1 MPVNLSPLAGAGWQF
16 SDNNGT
22 ILAGGLLYTYAAGT
36 TTPLATYTSSSGGT
50 VNTNP
55 IVLDAAGRTANETWL
70 TEGSNYKFIIKD
82 SSNVLIGTYD
92 NISGINDVS
101 SQFTIYTDLANTT
114 NVAKGDALIGFCQ
127 SNSAG
132 IFGGAVGKTVHTK
145 LQEILSVLDFG
156 ADPTGVAD
164 STTEIQ
170 SAITAAGV
178 GGRLHFPTGTY
189 LLSSTIDCL
198 VNQNLTGD
206 GPNNTIIRR
215 FANYGNTF
223 NFDNAGCAIIKG
235 MWFYHGTLPDTGFTT
250 LTNLATTGSHIR
262 FGNAQGALIEDCWL
276 WRMPFQINIEQ
287 GSLIKINRCNV
298 QGCWNRYYAAA
309 QEGIAGIYIG
319 AVAYA
324 QLIDITNCYF
334 GGSNSG
340 AQSIPFVISDNGTQ
354 TVNFT
359 GTNAGNQNGILVYGC
374 EGLLIDNCY
383 MGGNVYSNILLTPIR
398 ILSQVRITNN
408 FFDSGGYDAPM
419 VYILPQANGQ
429 YAHMVNIANNNFNG
443 ELMAFQSIGS
453 FNAYGTQPTITNF
466 QITDNTMGNNLG
478 AAIFLR
484 NAQGGVIA
492 DNMIAGY
499 NSRNLTPGGDVNY
512 CTGIYLSNSVSVNVD
527 SNIVGGGVNSAA
539 PSAYTYQGV
548 LLAGTVVNVTE
559 KNTVHNG
566 TGTTGTIRGRVA
578 QYTVIDSSSSN
589 YQLLGTEE
597 TLVIINSTAAAIQVS
612 PPTLLPIGYAF
623 TLKDGAGNASTKPI
637 QFIGTVDGT
646 VNPTY
651 STNYF
656 SRTLLWN
663 GTQWNVIAN

>member
-70 TEGSNYKFIIKD
+70 TEGSNYKFILKD

-132 IFGGAVGKTVHTK
+132 IFAGAVGKTVHTK

-170 SAITAAGV
+170 SAINAAGV

-206 GPNNTIIRR
+206 GPNNTVIRR

-262 FGNAQGALIEDCWL
+262 FGNAQGALIEDCWF
-276 WRMPFQINIEQ
+276 WRMPYQINLEA
-287 GSLIKINRCNV
+287 GAGVRINRCNI
-298 QGCWNRYYAAA
+298 QGCWNNFYSAG
-309 QEGIAGIYIG
+309 QEGIAGIYVG
-319 AVAYA
+319 SVAYI
-324 QLIDITNCYF
+324 QLVDITNCYF
-334 GGSNSG
+334 AGSNSG
-340 AQSIPFVISDNGTQ
+340 AQSVNFVISDNGTQ

-359 GTNAGNQNGILVYGC
+359 STNAGNQYAILVNEC
-374 EGLLIDNCY
+374 EGFLVDNCY
-383 MGGNVYSNILLTPIR
+383 LGGNTQSNILLSARGAI
-398 ILSQVRITNN
+398 SQVRITNN
-408 FFDSGGYDAPM
+408 YFDGAGYAAPM
-419 VYILPQANGQ
+419 INISPPNNTNYLIL
-429 YAHMVNIANNNFNG
+429 VNISDNHFNG
-443 ELMAFQSIGS
+443 EQAAYQSIGS
-453 FNAYGTQPTITNF
+453 NNSFGSTPTIVNF
-466 QITDNTMGNNLG
+466 QITGNTMQANIGSG
-478 AAIFLR
+478 IFLR
-484 NAQGGVIA
+484 QAQGGLIA
-492 DNMIAGY
+492 DNVVAGY
-499 NSRNLTPGGDVNY
+499 NSRNLTPGGDFNY
-512 CTGIYLSNSVSVNVD
+512 CTGIYVTGSVSVTIQ
-527 SNIVGGGVNSAA
+527 SNIVGGAVGNAY
-539 PSAYTYQGV
+539 PNAYTYQGV
-548 LLAGTVVNVTE
+548 IITGTVLNVTE

-566 TGTTGTIRGRVA
+566 TGTTGTILGRVDK
-578 QYTVIDSSSSN
+578 YTVVSTSSAN

-597 TLVIINSTAAAIQVS
+597 VIVIVNSTAASIQVS
-612 PPTLLPIGYAF
+612 PPTLVPIGYAI
-623 TLKDGAGNASTKPI
+623 TLKDGAGNAATKPI
-637 QFIGTVDGT
+637 AFIGTVDGAI
-646 VNPTY
+646 NRTY

-656 SRTLLWN
+656 SSTLLWN